1 MSDFLSIVVIS
12 YNMNRE
18 LPRTL
23 YSLSPA
29 YQRGIR
35 AEDYEVIVVDNGS
48 ATPPLQDD
56 FLDLG
61 MNLRI
66 FTTPDALPTPVH
78 AINRGLNQSLGKYIC
93 VYIDGA
99 RLASPGLLRT
109 AIDALSTSPRAVVGS
124 RGRYLGPDYQ
134 RNSVHQGYDQAAE
147 DALLDQVN
155 WRENG
160 YGLFDVSVFDESS
173 GPNWWLSIAESNSLF
188 MSRTLWHELGG
199 YDTAFQLPGGG
210 LVNLDTWMRACELNN
225 VRPTVL
231 LGEGTFHQLH
241 GGVATNGSLGTV
253 ERFHAEYEAI
263 RQRDF
268 QPSKAA
274 LSYIGTF
281 KHKVPDIELSP
292 AKEHATPMD
301 EAVVVVSFSQRAARW
316 LPTPLRRIAK
326 NTARVM
332 KWTLRGQLKTQLAAL
347 REERADAELI
357 KASGYFDGAW
367 YLETYPDVKASGYDP
382 AVHYVRYGV
391 SQHRRSG
398 LLFDDRWYLYR
409 YGDVF
414 DAGAN
419 PLVHFVKYGEQEG
432 RRPRSNRDE

>member
-1 MSDFLSIVVIS
+1 
-12 YNMNRE
+12 
-18 LPRTL
+18 
-23 YSLSPA
+23 
-29 YQRGIR
+29 
-35 AEDYEVIVVDNGS
+35 
-48 ATPPLQDD
+48 
-56 FLDLG
+56 
-61 MNLRI
+61 
-66 FTTPDALPTPVH
+66 
-78 AINRGLNQSLGKYIC
+78 
-93 VYIDGA
+93 
-99 RLASPGLLRT
+99 
-109 AIDALSTSPRAVVGS
+109 
-124 RGRYLGPDYQ
+124 
-134 RNSVHQGYDQAAE
+134 
-147 DALLDQVN
+147 
-155 WRENG
+155 
-160 YGLFDVSVFDESS
+160 
-173 GPNWWLSIAESNSLF
+173 

-210 LVNLDTWMRACELNN
+210 LVNLDTWMRACELSN

-241 GGVATNGSLGTV
+241 GGVATNGSIGTV

-268 QPSKAA
+268 QPSNAA
-274 LSYIGTF
+274 LSFIGTF

-292 AKEHATPMD
+292 AKEHAMPLD
-301 EAVVVVSFSQRAARW
+301 EEVVVSFSQRGARL
-316 LPTPLRRIAK
+316 LPTPLRRIIK
-326 NTARVM
+326 NAARIVR
-332 KWTLRGQLKTQLAAL
+332 WTLRGQLKTQLAAL
-347 REERADAELI
+347 RDERADAELI

-419 PLVHFVKYGEQEG
+419 PLVHFVKYGQLEG